1 MLGDLVRALFLAGV
15 PVALMSYVLVWWSLR
30 RGFLSPAGS
39 VRDLE
44 KDMKRMSKLRRQ
56 EKKKRK
62 QDKKNGTAAADDGAT
77 ESPLNRI
84 DPVHGK
90 WVAFGGGFY
99 GVVAL
104 LTYVIIEFGELRDF
118 FLGFE
123 SLAALLDQLGL
134 NMLISLLVEAVVNF
148 VTAIAWPVYWLSEIS
163 MINLWVWLGAAYL
176 GYWAGVK
183 AALHRHGGTATQSE
197 RL

>member
-1 MLGDLVRALFLAGV
+1 MLGELIRALFLAGV
-15 PVALMSYVLVWWSLR
+15 PVALTSYGLVWWSLR

-44 KDMKRMSKLRRQ
+44 KGMKQMSKLRRQ

-62 QDKKNGTAAADDGAT
+62 QEKKNGRSAT
-77 ESPLNRI
+77 DAGPAESSLGRI

-99 GVVAL
+99 GVVAV
-104 LTYVIIEFGELRDF
+104 LTYVVVEFGELRDF

-123 SLAALLDQLGL
+123 SFSALLAQFGF
-134 NMLISLLVEAVVNF
+134 NMLINLILDAVMNF
-148 VTAIAWPVYWLSEIS
+148 VTAIAWPVYWMSELSMS
-163 MINLWVWLGAAYL
+163 NLWIWVGAAYA
-176 GYWAGVK
+176 GYWFGVK
-183 AALHRHGGTATQSE
+183 GALYRHADSTGPSE
-197 RL
+197 